1 MGNSNLALPSS
12 SDLDSYKIRDRG
24 QSLLEILELVFRGLE
39 IEQDSKN
46 EHKKQNIRNLFFI
59 INQYYASY
67 IH

>member
-1 MGNSNLALPSS
+1 MGNSNLALTSS
-12 SDLDSYKIRDRG
+12 RDLDLYKIRDCG

-39 IEQDSKN
+39 VEQDSKN
-46 EHKKQNIRNLFFI
+46 EHKKQYIRNLFFI

>member
-24 QSLLEILELVFRGLE
+24 QSLLEILELVFIGLE

-46 EHKKQNIRNLFFI
+46 EHKKQYIRNLFFI